1 MLPPLRTLKAILRRT
16 TETLAHQLA
25 RPSEIAPDWSDLEWR
40 MAMAVTAA
48 HGISPLLCTLSPWNH
63 PAWSAF
69 LVDQRAHVEH
79 RCKRIFTLLE
89 QIDDAARAEGVVVV
103 PLKGSALHAP
113 GLYLPGDRPMADIDL
128 LVHEC
133 DAEKVGGLLQALGYE
148 TSFAQWKH
156 RVFKPREGSPPA
168 ILGEHRD
175 TPINIELHTRI
186 QERLPVRTIDIT
198 DRIYPG
204 DPQPGLNPYP
214 STAALLSHLLLHAA
228 GNICNRTLRLIHLND
243 IALLAM
249 RVQPHEWETLWH
261 AHTGDDAPWWA
272 LPPVTLTTR
281 YYDDAALAELRDRF
295 ETKCPP
301 LLRTISHHQT
311 LTQVSCSELWLH
323 AFAGVEWSRSLG
335 EAKNYVVNRV
345 KPSKE
350 TIQERSDMV
359 RTQLWLRDQPWV
371 TQSRGRRLLRWLTS
385 GAPRM
390 DTLYVVRA
398 ALAYPLPVE

>member
-1 MLPPLRTLKAILRRT
+1 MLPPLRILKTTLRRT
-16 TETLAHQLA
+16 TEMLAHQLA
-25 RPSEIAPDWSDLEWR
+25 KPREDTPDWNELEWR
-40 MAMAVTAA
+40 TAMAVAAA
-48 HGISPLLCTLSPWNH
+48 HGISPLLCTLPRWDDL
-63 PAWSAF
+63 AWSQF

-79 RCKRIFTLLE
+79 RCGRIFALLE
-89 QIDDAARAEGVVVV
+89 RIDAAACAEGVAVV

-128 LVHEC
+128 LVHER
-133 DAEKVGGLLQALGYE
+133 DAEKVGGLLQALGYAE
-148 TSFAQWKH
+148 SFAQWKH
-156 RVFKPREGSPPA
+156 RVFKPLEGSPPA
-168 ILGEHRD
+168 VLGEHRD
-175 TPINIELHTRI
+175 TPINIELHTHI
-186 QERLPVRTIDIT
+186 QERLPMHTVDIT
-198 DRIYPG
+198 DRIYPSE
-204 DPQPGLNPYP
+204 PQPGLNPYP

-249 RVQPHEWETLWH
+249 RVPPSEWEALWGTH
-261 AHTGDDAPWWA
+261 ASNDTPWWA
-272 LPPVTLTTR
+272 LPPLTLTAR
-281 YYDDAALAELRDRF
+281 YYGDAVLAKLRDPL
-295 ETKCPP
+295 ETQCPA

-335 EAKNYVVNRV
+335 EAKSYVTNRV
-345 KPSKE
+345 RPSKE
-350 TIQERSDMV
+350 TMQERSDMV

-371 TQSRGRRLLRWLTS
+371 TQSRGRRMLRWLTS

-398 ALAYPLPVE
+398 ALAYPAALE